1 MTSLITE
8 DVRDFSFS
16 NHFKYIVQ
24 QLYKT
29 ILILDKFFLK
39 YEGNVGG
46 GGKLTRKKRKNHPG
60 KGQPYYG

>member
-29 ILILDKFFLK
+29 ILILDKFLLK
-39 YEGNVGG
+39 YEGNAEGG
-46 GGKLTRKKRKNHPG
+46 RGQIDQKKKKKP
-60 KGQPYYG
+60 P